1 MIVQSLDYVELRYYV
16 QPYLT
21 VTFCHVLVTSSTTLA
36 TEHQLFWV
44 SERSISIDFFVS
56 SYLKCLPGH
65 VSQRLCFNAGVVAG
79 ALARCRN

>member
-36 TEHQLFWV
+36 KV
-44 SERSISIDFFVS
+44 
-56 SYLKCLPGH
+56 YKPCLT
-65 VSQRLCFNAGVVAG
+65 LD
-79 ALARCRN
+79 RNVEDR